1 MLFCGLHV
9 SSIVDGKFLS
19 LRSPIAA
26 FVADTVDDIVVS
38 NYTTERFLK
47 TT

>member
-9 SSIVDGKFLS
+9 SDIVDGKFLS

-26 FVADTVDDIVVS
+26 FVADIVDDIVVS
-38 NYTTERFLK
+38 NYTTGRFREA
-47 TT
+47 T